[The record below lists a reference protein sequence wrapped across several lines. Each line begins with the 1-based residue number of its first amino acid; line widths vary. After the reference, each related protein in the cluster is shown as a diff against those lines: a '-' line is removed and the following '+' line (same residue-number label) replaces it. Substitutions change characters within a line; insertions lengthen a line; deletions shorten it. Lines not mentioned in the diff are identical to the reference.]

1 MDMAIQDDAD
11 NERDRFLHLR
21 FALFIYLFIYCTYGF
36 AKFLLIFIEAI
47 ASMRILAA
55 ILAVLLFK
63 SKAGVSSTMSN
74 PTRFRS

>member
-1 MDMAIQDDAD
+1 MDITTLDDAD
-11 NERDRFLHLR
+11 NERQV
-21 FALFIYLFIYCTYGF
+21 FAFAFLFIYCTYGF

-47 ASMRILAA
+47 ASMRIRAA

-63 SKAGVSSTMSN
+63 SKAGVSSTMSK